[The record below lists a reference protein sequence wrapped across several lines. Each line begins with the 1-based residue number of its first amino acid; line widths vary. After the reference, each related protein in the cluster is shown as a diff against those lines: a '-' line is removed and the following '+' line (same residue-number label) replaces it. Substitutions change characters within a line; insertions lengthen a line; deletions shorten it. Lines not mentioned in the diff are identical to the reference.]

1 MAYNKIINYYV
12 RMMENTKNEE
22 KSKPVFYCY
31 KVFYYPRDILGDEF
45 VDDKKI

>member
-1 MAYNKIINYYV
+1 MAVLQAYIFILTYDW
-12 RMMENTKNEE
+12 KNDEE